1 MLTAEEIHEINEEI
15 GMYPY
20 KQAACIEALKVVQN
34 HRRWVSDENIQD
46 LAQLLEMSA
55 EEIDSVATF
64 YNLIY
69 RKPVGKNVI
78 LLCDSVSCY
87 IMGYETVL
95 SYIEK
100 KLGIKMGETTSDDRF
115 TLLPVP
121 CLGTCDHAPAMMV
134 GPDLHR
140 DLTQEKLDQ
149 ILDSYV

>member
-69 RKPVGKNVI
+69 RKPVGKYVI

>member
-1 MLTAEEIHEINEEI
+1 MLTQEERQEIEHEFKL
-15 GMYPY
+15 YPH
-20 KQAACIEALKVVQN
+20 KQAACIEGLKVIQK
-34 HRRWVSDENIQD
+34 HHRWVSDESLED
-46 LAQLLEMSA
+46 LSEILEMSV

-69 RKPVGKNVI
+69 RKPVGKYVI
-78 LLCDSVSCY
+78 LLCDSVCCY

-95 SYIEK
+95 QHLQK
-100 KLGIKMGETTSDDRF
+100 KLGIKYGETSDDGRF

-140 DLTQEKLDQ
+140 DLTPEKIDE
-149 ILDSYV
+149 ILSKYN

>member
-46 LAQLLEMSA
+46 LARLLEMSA

-69 RKPVGKNVI
+69 RKPVGKYVI

-100 KLGIKMGETTSDDRF
+100 KLGIKMGETTADDRF

-134 GPDLHR
+134 GTDLHR
-140 DLTQEKLDQ
+140 DLTQDKLDQ

>member
-15 GMYPY
+15 SMYPY

-46 LAQLLEMSA
+46 LALLLEMSA

-69 RKPVGKNVI
+69 RKPVGKYVI

-100 KLGIKMGETTSDDRF
+100 KLGIKMGETTADDRF

-134 GPDLHR
+134 GRDLHR